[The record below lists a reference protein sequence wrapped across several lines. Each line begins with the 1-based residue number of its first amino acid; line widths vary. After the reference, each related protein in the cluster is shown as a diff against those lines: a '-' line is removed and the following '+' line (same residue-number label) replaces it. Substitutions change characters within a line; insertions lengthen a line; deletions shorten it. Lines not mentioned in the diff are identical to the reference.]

1 MTERRK
7 AQGPVLKS
15 CELNKGYRKSM
26 PVEEQRHLFLFEK
39 QNENY
44 NRVVRK
50 YSVRD
55 PLRKELDKFLELYA

>member
-1 MTERRK
+1 MTERRRF
-7 AQGPVLKS
+7 QGPVLKS
-15 CELNKGYRKSM
+15 CELNKGYRKSLQ
-26 PVEEQRHLFLFEK
+26 VEEQRHLLLFEK

-55 PLRKELDKFLELYA
+55 PQRKELDKLLMLYA

>member
-1 MTERRK
+1 
-7 AQGPVLKS
+7 
-15 CELNKGYRKSM
+15 
-26 PVEEQRHLFLFEK
+26 VEEQRHLLLFEK

-55 PLRKELDKFLELYA
+55 PLRKELDKLLMLYA